1 MLMEPIL
8 LFFALT
14 GILCVLKFRALER
27 SGDAQAQSYTLRWW
41 GWLLSGGFFVT
52 CAFW

>member
-8 LFFALT
+8 LFFAMT

-27 SGDAQAQSYTLRWW
+27 SGDAQAKSYTLRWW